1 MVTYNRQEVGKRLG
15 CRRREM
21 GLTGEEMGRRIGK
34 NGRYYRDIENG
45 RCGMSVETLILLSE
59 EMGLSLDYLIYGTSS
74 DDSDRLDE
82 QKQIWI
88 VPLQWTHSRGSGES
102 VESLFGICSKVM
114 WIKVIPIVYNP
125 IDAMNR

>member
-59 EMGLSLDYLIYGTSS
+59 EMGLSLDYLIYGDSS
-74 DDSDRLDE
+74 DDGRLGE
-82 QKQIWI
+82 QKQIVNI
-88 VPLQWTHSRGSGES
+88 LSHCNGGIREGAVKLLKVYLES
-102 VESLFGICSKVM
+102 VSK
-114 WIKVIPIVYNP
+114 
-125 IDAMNR
+125 

>member
-21 GLTGEEMGRRIGK
+21 GLTGKEMGRRIGK

-59 EMGLSLDYLIYGTSS
+59 EMGLSLDYLIYGASP
-74 DDSDRLDE
+74 DDSGDRLDE
-82 QKQIWI
+82 QKQIVNRLSHCNGRI
-88 VPLQWTHSRGSGES
+88 REGAVNLLKVYLES
-102 VESLFGICSKVM
+102 VPK
-114 WIKVIPIVYNP
+114 
-125 IDAMNR
+125 

>member
-59 EMGLSLDYLIYGTSS
+59 EMGLSLDYLIYGAS
-74 DDSDRLDE
+74 DEGSGRLEE
-82 QKQIWI
+82 QKQIVNI
-88 VPLQWTHSRGSGES
+88 LSHCNGYIREGAVNLLKVYLES
-102 VESLFGICSKVM
+102 VPK
-114 WIKVIPIVYNP
+114 
-125 IDAMNR
+125 

>member
-21 GLTGEEMGRRIGK
+21 GLTVEEMGRRIGK

-59 EMGLSLDYLIYGTSS
+59 EMGLSLDYLIYGASS

-82 QKQIWI
+82 QKQIVNRLSHCNVRI
-88 VPLQWTHSRGSGES
+88 REGAVNLLKVYLES
-102 VESLFGICSKVM
+102 VPK
-114 WIKVIPIVYNP
+114 
-125 IDAMNR
+125 

>member
-59 EMGLSLDYLIYGTSS
+59 EMGLSLDYLIYGCLLYTSPS
-74 DDSDRLDE
+74 PRD
-82 QKQIWI
+82 
-88 VPLQWTHSRGSGES
+88 
-102 VESLFGICSKVM
+102 
-114 WIKVIPIVYNP
+114 
-125 IDAMNR
+125 